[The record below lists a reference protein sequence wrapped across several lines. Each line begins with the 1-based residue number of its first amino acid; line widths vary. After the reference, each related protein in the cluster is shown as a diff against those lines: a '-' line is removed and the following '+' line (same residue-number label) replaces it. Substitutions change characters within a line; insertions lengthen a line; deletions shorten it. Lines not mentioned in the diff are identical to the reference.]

1 MNIHN
6 PFFLLLWQSVNEDLK
21 TQKENLLDEI
31 CHLKKDLELS
41 SSERKQNEGSQLEVE
56 KENEQLI
63 QSNRDLRERQVR
75 FDAL

>member
-1 MNIHN
+1 M
-6 PFFLLLWQSVNEDLK
+6 
-21 TQKENLLDEI
+21 DEI

-75 FDAL
+75 FDIL